1 MNRQD
6 LSPDRQAR
14 LVPAPGFPGALALV
28 PPPAPR
34 MIPMEGLAQDVMRA
48 HEALARLREA
58 TRHLPNPDLITRSLD
73 RREAVRSSQIEG
85 TRAEACD
92 LFEYEATGDPEGLP
106 VDVAVT
112 LNYVAAL
119 DAGLRAVRAGGV
131 QALDLGLIREL
142 HRVLMHGVPD
152 YRDLPGEIR
161 QIQNWVGGA
170 RIYDASFVPPPPG
183 HVEAALHDLEGLLR
197 YEPEG
202 VAEVSV
208 VVRMA
213 IAHAQFETIHPFRD
227 GNGRVGR
234 LLPPLMLAAEA
245 YPPIYLA
252 GYLKARQRDYY
263 DGLLRVELQGDWS
276 AWGRFFAQAVVA
288 SCEEAASAA
297 QRLLALREGWRARVS
312 GLRSDAAARRLVEI
326 LIGYPVLSANQAKDH
341 LGVSFPA
348 ANAALAQLVDLGIVT
363 EPTRRRNRVFVA
375 RDVIDLLE
383 NPEAFPP

>member
-1 MNRQD
+1 
-6 LSPDRQAR
+6 
-14 LVPAPGFPGALALV
+14 
-28 PPPAPR
+28 
-34 MIPMEGLAQDVMRA
+34 
-48 HEALARLREA
+48 
-58 TRHLPNPDLITRSLD
+58 
-73 RREAVRSSQIEG
+73 
-85 TRAEACD
+85 
-92 LFEYEATGDPEGLP
+92 
-106 VDVAVT
+106 
-112 LNYVAAL
+112 
-119 DAGLRAVRAGGV
+119 
-131 QALDLGLIREL
+131 
-142 HRVLMHGVPD
+142 
-152 YRDLPGEIR
+152 
-161 QIQNWVGGA
+161 
-170 RIYDASFVPPPPG
+170 
-183 HVEAALHDLEGLLR
+183 
-197 YEPEG
+197 
-202 VAEVSV
+202 
-208 VVRMA
+208 MA

-234 LLPPLMLAAEA
+234 LLLPLMLAAEG

-348 ANAALAQLVDLGIVT
+348 ANAALAQLVVLGIVT